1 MSGGSSGLDGPP
13 LRVDAVVVAAGQS
26 SRMAGLDK
34 LEVDLAGRPLL
45 ARTLE
50 AIAAA
55 RTVERIVV
63 VVRPDRV
70 AVVAAAPWLPDR
82 TVAVVPGGSRRQES
96 VAAGVAALDRIDGE
110 ATVADRVV
118 LIHDGARPFVEPA
131 LVDTVAHA
139 AAIHGAAIPVVPVA
153 DTVKR
158 VRGTRVVET
167 VDRADLGIAQTPQ
180 GVRRGLLAA
189 AYRHHPPDGAWTWT
203 DEATLLEAARIP
215 VHVVPGDPRN
225 RKVTVPADL
234 DWAAGPLGAGTP
246 GCRHTVGLG
255 ADRHPFGPGAPLVLG
270 GVTIDGAPRLHGHS
284 DGDVALHA
292 VADALLGGAG
302 LGDLGRLF
310 PPGPATPRGVA
321 STELLA
327 EVVRRVQEA
336 GLRPRWLDL
345 TIVGRRP
352 WLEAHLPA
360 MQSAIARLCGLPV
373 EQVSVKAST
382 GNLDGMEGAGRGMS
396 AVAIALLEAAGQEG
410 GRR

>member
-1 MSGGSSGLDGPP
+1 
-13 LRVDAVVVAAGQS
+13 
-26 SRMAGLDK
+26 MAGLDK

-45 ARTLE
+45 ARTLD

-63 VVRPDRV
+63 VVRPDRT
-70 AVVAAAPWLPDR
+70 AAVAAAPWLPSR

-96 VAAGVAALDRIDGE
+96 VAAGVAALERIDGE
-110 ATVADRVV
+110 RIVADRVV

-131 LVDTVAHA
+131 LVDAVAHA
-139 AAIHGAAIPVVPVA
+139 AAVHGAAIPVVPVA

-158 VRGTRVVET
+158 VSGMRVVET
-167 VDRADLGIAQTPQ
+167 VDRSDLAVAQTPQ

-189 AYRHHPPDGAWTWT
+189 AYRQHPPEGDWTWT
-203 DEATLLEAARIP
+203 DEAALLEAARIP
-215 VHVVPGDPRN
+215 VHVVPGDSRN

-234 DWAAGPLGAGTP
+234 DWAAESLGTDRTP

-255 ADRHPFGPGAPLVLG
+255 TDRHPFGPGSPLILG
-270 GVTIDGAPRLHGHS
+270 GVAIEGAPRLHGHS

-310 PPGPATPRGVA
+310 PPGPATPRGIA

-327 EVVRRVQEA
+327 EVVRRVREA

-352 WLEAHLPA
+352 WLEVHLPV
-360 MQSAIARLCGLPV
+360 MRSVIAGLCGLPV

-396 AVAIALLEAAGQEG
+396 ALAIVLLEADAHEG
-410 GRR
+410 PRR